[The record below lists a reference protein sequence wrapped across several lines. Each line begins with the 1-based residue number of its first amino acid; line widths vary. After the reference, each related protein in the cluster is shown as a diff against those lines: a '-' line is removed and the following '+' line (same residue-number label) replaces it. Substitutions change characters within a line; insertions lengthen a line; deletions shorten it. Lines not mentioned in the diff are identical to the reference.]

1 MIEKKELL
9 SENLKDYLDYS
20 MEVMNALDGAP
31 HHNQEETKNVND
43 KIATLKEYLKNL
55 ELSYNETSPFGNSL
69 SNEGLSDVIL

>member
-31 HHNQEETKNVND
+31 HHNEEETKVN
-43 KIATLKEYLKNL
+43 
-55 ELSYNETSPFGNSL
+55 
-69 SNEGLSDVIL
+69 